1 MIGLQIKIKHGR
13 SLLYYSSNLARVC
26 QQESEA
32 GFMDKAMLNKSMVVY
47 LLTDTTN
54 GKQYV
59 GQTTKT
65 LGERLTRHRSGD
77 LLVDRALNDH
87 GWENVKVEILE
98 ECETYDELNRLEQEW
113 IDVLETKSP
122 NGYNLTDGG
131 LGGPGHKL
139 SKEAKQRISR
149 KNKGRKRSESARKK
163 MSVAATEHMKNPDLR
178 RRLSEANKGKKFSK
192 ERSKQLSKAKQ
203 GSKHNDTTKEK
214 IGVSN
219 TGKHHTDE
227 ARQKM
232 SEEHKKHP
240 GLWKVLNVETGVV
253 YDSIKEAAL
262 AYNIPSPCII
272 NVCRGRLMTAAKCHW
287 IYLDDCPLLPDGSLD
302 LETIRGVL
310 L

>member
-1 MIGLQIKIKHGR
+1 
-13 SLLYYSSNLARVC
+13 
-26 QQESEA
+26 
-32 GFMDKAMLNKSMVVY
+32 MDKAMLNKSMVIY

-65 LGERLTRHRSGD
+65 LGERLTQHRSGD
-77 LLVDRALNDH
+77 LLVDRALNAH

-131 LGGPGHKL
+131 MGGPGHKL

-149 KNKGRKRSESARKK
+149 KNKGRKHSEATLKK
-163 MSVAATEHMKNPDLR
+163 ISKAVTKAMQDPELR
-178 RRLSEANKGKKFSK
+178 QRLSEANQGKKHTDESRQKMSK
-192 ERSKQLSKAKQ
+192 TRQGKAR
-203 GSKHNDTTKEK
+203 DEETKEK

-219 TGKHHTDE
+219 TGKRRTPED
-227 ARQKM
+227 RQKM
-232 SEEHKKHP
+232 SEACKGNRGCHA
-240 GLWKVLNVETGVV
+240 VLNVETGVV

-262 AYNIPSPCII
+262 AYNIPSPCIV
-272 NVCRGRLMTAAKCHW
+272 NACRGKLMTAAKCHW
-287 IYLDDCPLLPDGSLD
+287 MYLEKCPLLPDGSLD